1 MPPDLPLDRGALAAV
16 MAAGF
21 APDWLLFWGHHPAAD
36 GRVTASCLSQWWPAP
51 FEVNGLTYPTAEHYM
66 MAAKARLFGDGATA
80 ARILE
85 APSPKEA
92 KALGRGVAGFEEG
105 PWAAARFGIVVA
117 ANLAKFSRHP
127 DLGTFLL
134 GTGNRVLVEASPVD
148 RVWGIGLAADD
159 ARARQPHLWPGLNLL
174 GFALMAVRSR
184 LAGA

>member
-1 MPPDLPLDRGALAAV
+1 MTPDLPLDRSALVAA

-21 APDWLLFWGHHPAAD
+21 APDWLLFWGHRPAAD
-36 GRVTASCLSQWWPAP
+36 GRVTAACLSQWWPAP
-51 FEVNGLTYPTAEHYM
+51 FGVDGSVYPTAEHYM

-92 KALGRGVAGFEEG
+92 KALGRGVAGFEEHA
-105 PWAAARFGIVVA
+105 WAAARFEVVVA

-127 DLGTFLL
+127 DLRALLL
-134 GTGNRVLVEASPVD
+134 GTGHRVLVEASPVD

-159 ARARQPHLWPGLNLL
+159 ARARQPELWPGQNLL
-174 GFALMAVRSR
+174 GFALMAVRAR
-184 LAGA
+184 LVGA